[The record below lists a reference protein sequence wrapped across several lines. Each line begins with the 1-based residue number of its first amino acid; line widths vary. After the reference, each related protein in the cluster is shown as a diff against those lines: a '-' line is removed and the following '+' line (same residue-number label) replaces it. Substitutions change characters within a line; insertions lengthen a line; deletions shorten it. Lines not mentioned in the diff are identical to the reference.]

1 MGRREVYCIDEKQ
14 QIYFTRW
21 ELEGQP
27 VEVEEKQRTTPYR
40 GKDYPTRCVR
50 WTGLHLTKY
59 GNQPEQRS
67 LGSLVSDAGPKVGIS
82 VVTERAP
89 EVPYTLEERAA
100 GRERIRQAVER
111 IYGCRC
117 YWKDEGGGPDVG
129 DTKENKSQAG

>member
-1 MGRREVYCIDEKQ
+1 MGRREVYCIGERQ

-27 VEVEEKQRTTPYR
+27 VEVEETQRTTLYR
-40 GKDYPTRCVR
+40 HKDYPTRCVR

-59 GNQPEQRS
+59 GDLPEQQS
-67 LGSLVSDAGPKVGIS
+67 MGSLVSDAGPKCGVS

-89 EVPYTLEERAA
+89 EVPYTSEERAA
-100 GRERIRQAVER
+100 GRERIRQAVEK

-117 YWKDEGGGPDVG
+117 EWKNKGGAPDVG
-129 DTKENKSQAG
+129 EDEESVTQVV